1 MRVNRERLVE
11 KTKGRAMNGLTR
23 RNILAGGAAAALAG
37 TGLSPGARADGKH
50 ILIVASGQDIPNF
63 DPHVATG
70 YSGSFAL
77 RNLYDTLVRVEGDPP
92 KIVPGIAASWERSP
106 DGLEFLFHLDPSAK
120 FQDGSPIDAE
130 AVRYSFNRLL
140 RLNKGNVWMVSGIID
155 ENSTQAVD
163 PKTVKV
169 RLLKPFVP
177 FVDVLWWLFIAN
189 PKIAEA
195 NKGQDDGQSFLA
207 NKIAGSGAFSLGT
220 VTTGNRYVFE
230 RVPNFWREG
239 GGNLSAAIWSIAR
252 EASTQRLQIQRGDAH
267 IALDLQSEDVDALK
281 DAPGVVLVM
290 KPDYRTFQ
298 IKMNTKHGQLT
309 DINLRKAISYAFNYK
324 GMLDVAGHA
333 VLMQGPLPDG
343 ILGFD
348 DKLNVYRT
356 DIGKAKEYLAKSSAP
371 NGGITLGMNYVSGLE
386 QERRW
391 SLVLLDSLAQL
402 NIKLEVKQ
410 VLWPELSGS
419 AASPDKM
426 PDFFPIY
433 ETANY
438 ADPDNLAWAGYE
450 SQRNGNWSNPVFSDP
465 NVDAVLVAARAETD
479 TQKRVELYKKFQE
492 LVVADAPDIFGVLEL
507 RKIALRDNVK
517 NYVFTPVASNIIDL
531 YPLSLA

>member
-1 MRVNRERLVE
+1 
-11 KTKGRAMNGLTR
+11 MNGLTR
-23 RNILAGGAAAALAG
+23 RNVLAGGAATALAG
-37 TGLSPGARADGKH
+37 RGLSAAARADEKNTLV
-50 ILIVASGQDIPNF
+50 IASGQDIPNF

-77 RNLYDTLVRVEGDPP
+77 RNLYDTLIRVEDDPP
-92 KIVPGIAASWERSP
+92 KIVPGIAKSWERSA
-106 DGLEFLFHLDPSAK
+106 DGLEFFFHLDPDAK

-140 RLNKGNVWMVSGIID
+140 RLNKGNVWMVSGVID
-155 ENSTQAVD
+155 ENSTQVVD

-169 RLLKPFVP
+169 KLLKPFVP

-189 PKIAEA
+189 PKIVEA

-207 NKIAGSGAFSLGT
+207 NKIAGSGAYSLGQ

-230 RVPNFWREG
+230 RVPNFWRQG
-239 GGNLSAAIWSIAR
+239 SGNITSAIWSIAR
-252 EASTQRLQIQRGDAH
+252 EASTQRLQIQRGEAH
-267 IALDLQSEDVDALK
+267 IALDLQSEDMDALK
-281 DAPGVVLVM
+281 GAPGVVLIM

-298 IKMNTKHGQLT
+298 IKMNTKHGPLT
-309 DINLRKAISYAFNYK
+309 DINLRKAISSAFNYK

-333 VLMQGPLPDG
+333 VLMQGPLPQG

-348 DKLNVYRT
+348 DKLEVSRT
-356 DIGKAKEYLAKSSAP
+356 DLDKAKEFLAKSSVP
-371 NGGITLGMNYVSGLE
+371 NGGITLGYNYVSGLE

-391 SLVLLDSLAQL
+391 GLVLLDSLAQL
-402 NIKLEVKQ
+402 NIKLDVRQ

-465 NVDAVLVAARAETD
+465 KVDEVLVAARAETD
-479 TQKRVELYKKFQE
+479 QEKRIDLYKKFQQ

-517 NYVFTPVASNIIDL
+517 NYVFTPVASNIIDI
-531 YPLSLA
+531 YPLSLG

>member
-1 MRVNRERLVE
+1 
-11 KTKGRAMNGLTR
+11 MNGLTR
-23 RNILAGGAAAALAG
+23 RDVLAGGAAAALAG
-37 TGLSPGARADGKH
+37 SGLSLAARADEKRTLV
-50 ILIVASGQDIPNF
+50 IASGQDIPNF

-77 RNLYDTLVRVEGDPP
+77 RNLYDTLIRVEGDPP
-92 KIVPGIAASWERSP
+92 KIVPGIAKLWDRSA
-106 DGLEFLFHLDPSAK
+106 DGLEFVFYLDPDAK

-130 AVRYSFNRLL
+130 AVRYSVNRLL
-140 RLNKGNVWMVSGIID
+140 RLNKGNVWMISSVID
-155 ENSTQAVD
+155 ENSTQVVD

-169 RLLKPFVP
+169 KLLKPFVP

-189 PKIAEA
+189 PKIVEA
-195 NKGQDDGQSFLA
+195 NKGQDDGQTFLA

-230 RVPNFWREG
+230 RMPNFWRKG
-239 GGNLSAAIWSIAR
+239 GGNLTSAIWSIAR
-252 EASTQRLQIQRGDAH
+252 EASTQRLQIERGEAH
-267 IALDLQSEDVDALK
+267 IALDLQSEDMDALK
-281 DAPGVVLVM
+281 GAPGVVLVM

-298 IKMNTKHGQLT
+298 IKMNTKHGPLT

-333 VLMQGPLPDG
+333 VLMRGPLPDG

-348 DKLNVYRT
+348 DKLEVYRT
-356 DIGKAKEYLAKSSAP
+356 DLEKAKEFLAKSSVP
-371 NGGITLGMNYVSGLE
+371 NGGITLGYNYVSGLE

-391 SLVLLDSLAQL
+391 GLVLLDSLAQL
-402 NIKLEVKQ
+402 NIKLDVRQ

-465 NVDAVLVAARAETD
+465 KVDEILVAARAETD
-479 TQKRVELYKKFQE
+479 QAKRIELYKKFQRQ
-492 LVVADAPDIFGVLEL
+492 VVTDAPDIFGVLEL
-507 RKIALRDNVK
+507 RKIALRDTVK
-517 NYVFTPVASNIIDL
+517 NYVFTPVASNIIDV
-531 YPLSLA
+531 YPLSLG